1 MGGGQG
7 HSVLPHVK
15 KGREKIRELRP
26 GRRRLGWRSE
36 GLQELRITGAGSG
49 GLGRKLVVESE
60 RMMSE
65 AEISE
70 KLSFTSG

>member
-1 MGGGQG
+1 MGKD

-15 KGREKIRELRP
+15 KGREKMRELRP
-26 GRRRLGWRSE
+26 GRRWLGWRRE
-36 GLQELRITGAGSG
+36 GLQKLRITGAGSG
-49 GLGRKLVVESE
+49 GLRRKLVVESE
-60 RMMSE
+60 RVMSE